1 MFVVTGAS
9 GFIGSNVALRL
20 LERGSAV
27 VAADNYV
34 ERQEHRYLDGR
45 GVCEF
50 VDKDQ
55 LHIWLNNHSKEI
67 RAVIHLGAC
76 SDTTVTDR
84 AFVMRV
90 NYDYT
95 RALWN
100 FCAREG
106 IPLIYASSAA
116 TYGDGSLGWDD
127 ECDPHRLQPLNL
139 YGESK
144 HKFDLWA
151 LEQPKAP
158 PRWAALKYFNVFGP
172 HERHKARMASVA
184 FHAFHQIRARGKV
197 SLFQSHRE
205 GIPNGGQQR
214 DFIFV
219 EDAVEATLHFLD
231 TPVSLAAPN
240 GLYNVGTGTARTFED
255 HARAVFAAL
264 ERPPLIVYDP
274 MPEDLREKYQYFTQA
289 TTAKLLRAG
298 FSKPFH
304 SLEEG
309 VRKYVRALAA
319 A

>member
-9 GFIGSNVALRL
+9 GFIGSQVALRL

-27 VAADNYV
+27 VAVDHYA
-34 ERQEHRYLDGR
+34 EGQEHRYLDGH
-45 GVCEF
+45 GVREF
-50 VDKDQ
+50 VDKDH
-55 LHIWLNNHSKEI
+55 LHIWLNHHAQDVQ
-67 RAVIHLGAC
+67 AVIHMGAC

-100 FCAREG
+100 FCARER
-106 IPLIYASSAA
+106 IPLLYASSAA
-116 TYGDGSLGWDD
+116 TYGDGALGWDD
-127 ECDPHRLQPLNL
+127 ACDPQRLQPLNL

-158 PRWAALKYFNVFGP
+158 PRWVALKYFNVFGP

-184 FHAFHQIRARGKV
+184 FHAFHQIRAHGKAT
-197 SLFQSHRE
+197 LFQSHHE
-205 GIPNGGQQR
+205 GIPHGGQRR
-214 DFIFV
+214 DFIFI
-219 EDAVEATLHFLD
+219 EDAVAATLHFLN
-231 TPVSLAAPN
+231 TPASPEAPN
-240 GLYNVGTGTARTFED
+240 GLYNVGTGTARTFAD
-255 HARAVFAAL
+255 LVGAVFAAM
-264 ERPPLIVYDP
+264 ERPPLIVFDP
-274 MPEDLREKYQYFTQA
+274 MPEELREKYQYFTQA
-289 TTAKLLRAG
+289 TTAKLRRAG
-298 FSKPFH
+298 FTQPFQ

-309 VRKYVRALAA
+309 VRKYVQVLAA